1 MGEMDKGV
9 EYMQGLSVAI
19 CTRNR
24 VQDLTR
30 CIHSITKQDIGR
42 TYPIEVILIDDG
54 EIPARVLTEFEAL
67 LTGCGYPLT
76 YFSKTD
82 RGLWLSRIKAV
93 ELSTMDKILFLD
105 DDVEIPAHYLSTLIQ
120 TYDDYPNCAGVGGIA
135 IGMRNSFLGTIRC
148 LLSFQQSLSSG
159 KLSLSGQAGSMYN
172 WHKARK
178 IFKTEFQHGCNMSF
192 KKAAIQ
198 DLKPVPWLT
207 SYSVGEDILM
217 SRIARS
223 SGPLYINPEL
233 KLLHH
238 ESPASRDNLEDVAY
252 TRVLNH
258 VHLLKDKR
266 SGPIGYLALMWTTLY
281 LILREQPKKNVAAI
295 KGYKKGL
302 KEIFNSPTAG

>member
-1 MGEMDKGV
+1 
-9 EYMQGLSVAI
+9 MQGLSVAI

-30 CIHSITKQDIGR
+30 CIHSITIQSIGR
-42 TYPIEVILIDDG
+42 TYPIEVIIIDDG
-54 EIPARVLTEFEAL
+54 EIPEGTLKGFEAL
-67 LTGCGYPLT
+67 LAGCGYPLL
-76 YFSKTD
+76 YHSKTE

-105 DDVEIPAHYLSTLIQ
+105 DDVEIPDHYLATLIQ
-120 TYDDYPNCAGVGGIA
+120 TYLDHPDCAGVGGVA

-192 KKAAIQ
+192 KKEAIR
-198 DLKPVPWLT
+198 DLKPVPWLQ

-217 SRIARS
+217 SRIAQG

-238 ESPASRDNLEDVAY
+238 ESPASRDNLENVAY
-252 TRVLNH
+252 MRVLNH

-266 SGPIGYLALMWTTLY
+266 SGPVGYLALVWTTLY
-281 LILREQPKKNVAAI
+281 LILREQPKKNTAAI
-295 KGYKKGL
+295 SGYKKGL
-302 KEIFNSPTAG
+302 REIFSRQTAG

>member
-1 MGEMDKGV
+1 
-9 EYMQGLSVAI
+9 MQGLSVVI

-30 CIHSITKQDIGR
+30 CIHSITNQDIGR
-42 TYPIEVILIDDG
+42 TTSIEVIIIDDG
-54 EIPARVLTEFEAL
+54 AIPVKILGEFEAL
-67 LTGCGYPLT
+67 LTASGYSFV
-76 YFSKTD
+76 YHRKTD
-82 RGLWLSRIKAV
+82 RGLWLSRLKAV
-93 ELSTMDKILFLD
+93 ELAAMDKILFLD
-105 DDVEIPAHYLSTLIQ
+105 DDVEIPGHYLSTLIQ
-120 TYDDYPNCAGVGGIA
+120 TYLDYPNCAGVGGIA
-135 IGMRNSFLGTIRC
+135 IGMSNSFFGTIRC

-178 IFKTEFQHGCNMSF
+178 IFRTEFQHGCNMSF
-192 KKAAIQ
+192 RKEAIK
-198 DLKPVPWLT
+198 DLRPVPWLK

-217 SRIARS
+217 SRIAQK

-258 VHLLKDKR
+258 VHLLKDKK
-266 SGPIGYLALMWTTLY
+266 SGPIGYLALIWTTTY
-281 LILREQPKKNVAAI
+281 LILREQPKKNIAAI
-295 KGYKKGL
+295 RGYKKGL
-302 KEIFNSPTAG
+302 KEIFSRQTAG

>member
-1 MGEMDKGV
+1 
-9 EYMQGLSVAI
+9 MQGLSVVI

-30 CIHSITKQDIGR
+30 CIHSITNQDIGR
-42 TYPIEVILIDDG
+42 TTPIEVIIIDDG
-54 EIPARVLTEFEAL
+54 AIPVEILTKFETS
-67 LTGCGYPLT
+67 LTASGYSFV
-76 YFSKTD
+76 YHHKTD
-82 RGLWLSRIKAV
+82 RGLWLSRLKAV
-93 ELSTMDKILFLD
+93 ELSTMDKVLFLD
-105 DDVEIPAHYLSTLIQ
+105 DDVEIPVHYLSTLIQ
-120 TYDDYPNCAGVGGIA
+120 TYLDYPTCAGVGGIA
-135 IGMRNSFLGTIRC
+135 IGMSNSFLGTIRC

-192 KKAAIQ
+192 RKEAIKN
-198 DLKPVPWLT
+198 LRPVPWLK

-217 SRIARS
+217 SRIAEK

-238 ESPASRDNLEDVAY
+238 ESPASRDNLEEVAY

-258 VHLLKDKR
+258 VHLLKDKK
-266 SGPIGYLALMWTTLY
+266 SGPIGYVALIWTTTY
-281 LILREQPKKNVAAI
+281 LILREQPKKNIAAI
-295 KGYKKGL
+295 RGYKKGL
-302 KEIFNSPTAG
+302 KEILSGQTAR

>member
-1 MGEMDKGV
+1 
-9 EYMQGLSVAI
+9 MQGLSVAI

-30 CIHSITKQDIGR
+30 CIHSITTQDIGR
-42 TYPIEVILIDDG
+42 AYPIEVIIIDDG
-54 EIPARVLTEFEAL
+54 EIPKKTLNEFEAL
-67 LTGCGYPLT
+67 LTGCGYPFL
-76 YFSKTD
+76 YYKKIAD
-82 RGLWLSRIKAV
+82 RGLWMSRIKAV

-105 DDVEIPAHYLSTLIQ
+105 DDVEIPVHYLSTLVQ
-120 TYDDYPNCAGVGGIA
+120 TYLDYPNCAGVGGVA

-148 LLSFQQSLSSG
+148 LLSFQQSPFSG

-192 KKAAIQ
+192 KKESIK
-198 DLKPVPWLT
+198 DLKPVPWLK

-217 SRIARS
+217 SRIAKS

-266 SGPIGYLALMWTTLY
+266 SGPIGYLALVWTTLY
-281 LILREQPKKNVAAI
+281 LILREQPKKNFAAI
-295 KGYKKGL
+295 NGYKKGL
-302 KEIFNSPTAG
+302 KEIFARQTAE

>member
-1 MGEMDKGV
+1 MDKGV
-9 EYMQGLSVAI
+9 EYMQGLSVVI

-24 VQDLTR
+24 VKDLTR

-42 TYPIEVILIDDG
+42 TTPIEVIIIDDG
-54 EIPARVLTEFEAL
+54 AIPVEILNEFETL
-67 LTGCGYPLT
+67 LTASGYSFV
-76 YFSKTD
+76 YHRKTD
-82 RGLWLSRIKAV
+82 RGLWLSRLKGV
-93 ELSTMDKILFLD
+93 ELSAMDKILFLD
-105 DDVEIPAHYLSTLIQ
+105 DDVEIPRHYLSTLIQ
-120 TYDDYPNCAGVGGIA
+120 TYLDYPNCAGVGGIA
-135 IGMRNSFLGTIRC
+135 IGMSNSFLGTIRC

-192 KKAAIQ
+192 RKEAIKH
-198 DLKPVPWLT
+198 LRPVPWLK

-217 SRIARS
+217 SRIAQK

-258 VHLLKDKR
+258 VYLLKDKK
-266 SGPIGYLALMWTTLY
+266 SGPIGYLALIWTTLY
-281 LILREQPKKNVAAI
+281 LILREQPKKNIAAI
-295 KGYKKGL
+295 RGYKKGL
-302 KEIFNSPTAG
+302 KEIFSRQTVG

>member
-1 MGEMDKGV
+1 
-9 EYMQGLSVAI
+9 MQGLSVAI

-30 CIHSITKQDIGR
+30 CIHSITEQSIGQA
-42 TYPIEVILIDDG
+42 YPIEVIIIDDG
-54 EIPARVLTEFEAL
+54 EIPGNVLQEYKAVL
-67 LTGCGYPLT
+67 SAAGYPLS
-76 YFSKTD
+76 YFRKTTD
-82 RGLWLSRIKAV
+82 RGLWMSRIKAV
-93 ELSTMDKILFLD
+93 ELSSMDKILFLD
-105 DDVEIPAHYLSTLIQ
+105 DDVEIPGHYLATLYQ
-120 TYDDYPNCAGVGGIA
+120 TYLDHPNCAGVGGVA

-192 KKAAIQ
+192 KKEAIR
-198 DLKPVPWLT
+198 DLQPVPWLK

-217 SRIARS
+217 SRIARRT
-223 SGPLYINPEL
+223 GPLYINPEL

-258 VHLLKDKR
+258 VHLLKDER
-266 SGPIGYLALMWTTLY
+266 SGPVGYLALIWTTLY
-281 LILREQPKKNVAAI
+281 LILREQPKKNAAAI
-295 KGYKKGL
+295 RGYKKGL
-302 KEIFNSPTAG
+302 RELLSSFRKGAAA

>member
-1 MGEMDKGV
+1 
-9 EYMQGLSVAI
+9 MQGLSVAI

-30 CIHSITKQDIGR
+30 CIHSITKQSIGR
-42 TYPIEVILIDDG
+42 TYPIEVLIIDDG
-54 EIPARVLTEFEAL
+54 EIPEGTLQEFESL
-67 LTGCGYPLT
+67 LADCGYPLL
-76 YFSKTD
+76 YHSKTE

-105 DDVEIPAHYLSTLIQ
+105 DDVEIPDHYLATLIQ
-120 TYDDYPNCAGVGGIA
+120 TYLDYPNCAGVGGVA

-192 KKAAIQ
+192 KKEAIQ
-198 DLKPVPWLT
+198 DLRPVPWLQ
-207 SYSVGEDILM
+207 SYSVGEDIFL
-217 SRIARS
+217 SRTAQR

-233 KLLHH
+233 SLLHH
-238 ESPASRDNLEDVAY
+238 ESPASRDNLENVAY
-252 TRVLNH
+252 MRVLNH

-266 SGPIGYLALMWTTLY
+266 SGRVGYLALAWTTIY
-281 LILREQPKKNVAAI
+281 QILREQPKKNVAAI
-295 KGYKKGL
+295 SGYKKGL
-302 KEIFNSPTAG
+302 KEIFSRQTAG

>member
-1 MGEMDKGV
+1 
-9 EYMQGLSVAI
+9 MQGLSVVI

-30 CIHSITKQDIGR
+30 CIHSITNQDIGR
-42 TYPIEVILIDDG
+42 TCPIEVIVIDDG
-54 EIPARVLTEFEAL
+54 AIPEEVLGEFETL
-67 LTGCGYPLT
+67 LTACGYPFI
-76 YFSKTD
+76 YHSKTD

-105 DDVEIPAHYLSTLIQ
+105 DDVEIPAHYLSTLNQ
-120 TYDDYPNCAGVGGIA
+120 TYLDYPNCAGVGGIA
-135 IGMRNSFLGTIRC
+135 IGMHNSFLGTIRC

-192 KKAAIQ
+192 KKEAIK
-198 DLKPVPWLT
+198 DLGPVPWLK

-217 SRIARS
+217 SRIARK

-258 VHLLKDKR
+258 VYLLKDKK
-266 SGPIGYLALMWTTLY
+266 SGPVGYLALVWTTLY

-295 KGYKKGL
+295 NGYKKGL
-302 KEIFNSPTAG
+302 KEIFSRQTAR